1 MCVCVCV
8 VGMGVGQAGKVE
20 GGVRLDMSPPLSLE
34 NEAATLSLLPP
45 SSSLSLAPTCPSCNS
60 IYLSPSISLVSSLRQ
75 FCCIWI
81 CMLIL
86 FWDHTRL
93 YVDKTPD
100 LLDFL
105 ELTNAQGLVVVFV
118 ILGCLRVNFLIK
130 RTQFSILCYALS
142 VSSTQGI
149 KAMTFFRK
157 VLFIW
162 FLNEENNLRGGSA
175 GPKYDLNTS
184 LTNYPLIHMH
194 FFFCFLFFQ
203 ILGLSLGF
211 R

>member
-1 MCVCVCV
+1 MCVCV

-20 GGVRLDMSPPLSLE
+20 GGVRLDVSPPLSLE

-157 VLFIW
+157 VLF
-162 FLNEENNLRGGSA
+162 S
-175 GPKYDLNTS
+175 
-184 LTNYPLIHMH
+184 
-194 FFFCFLFFQ
+194 
-203 ILGLSLGF
+203 
-211 R
+211 